1 MIPMRKEHAY
11 VLLICL
17 FAVTLT
23 IRLYFAF
30 SSPYFSDDDSYF
42 HLRHVEA
49 IKENILPLFYDPL
62 SFSGRLFVFSPL
74 FHYIFALLTSFG
86 STWYITKIIP
96 NVFATSLVVIIFVL
110 VDEITHNKQIALF
123 SASISAFIPV
133 YFVETVNSLSPRS
146 LLIPLS
152 FLFLFC
158 FYKIQE
164 KKYTT
169 FSTVL
174 LCILILL
181 DPSVFLLI
189 FGLLAYL
196 LLEIIY
202 GINPKT
208 EEKELI
214 LFSLLLSCWFYLLL
228 YKRSLLE
235 HGAGIL
241 WQNIPPQLVDK
252 YYYDFTIISS
262 ISHIGIVPLV
272 FGLLVVYYILFKDH
286 SKNKFATPLDV
297 IIFTEQRK
305 KILPI
310 VGITLVTSVLLVFKI
325 VEWTIGLMYLSIL
338 LVLLSGYGY
347 MLFHI
352 YIQKTKVRGWSHLL
366 FSVVFLIFIISS
378 VYPTVIYTMD
388 KVSLTITPKEV
399 VFLSFLPEITLPDAV
414 VFSLIDD
421 GHYIEYFG
429 ERKTVVDSNFLQIKD
444 AKQRLH
450 DIDTLFTT
458 QSKTVATKIMNKYN
472 ATYVYISPTAKK
484 LYDIEFLPYE
494 DNDCFRLVYTGEVRL
509 YESTCKEK
517 EHLETIK
524 DKTNRKV

>member
-1 MIPMRKEHAY
+1 MRKDHAY
-11 VLLICL
+11 ILLICL

-30 SSPYFSDDDSYF
+30 SSPYFSDDESYF

-49 IKENILPLFYDPL
+49 IQENILPLFYDPL
-62 SFSGRLFVFSPL
+62 SFSGMLFVFSPL

-96 NVFATSLVVIIFVL
+96 NLFATSLLVIIFVL
-110 VDEITHNKQIALF
+110 VEEITHNKQSALF

-133 YFVETVNSLSPRS
+133 YFVETVNSLSPRA

-164 KKYTT
+164 KKYAT
-169 FSTVL
+169 FYTVL
-174 LCILILL
+174 LCILTLL

-196 LLEIIY
+196 LLELIY
-202 GINPKT
+202 GIPPKT

-262 ISHIGIVPLV
+262 ISHIGIIPLI
-272 FGLLVVYYILFKDH
+272 FGLLVVYYILFKDP
-286 SKNKFATPLDV
+286 SGNKFTTSLDV
-297 IIFTEQRK
+297 AIFTEQRK
-305 KILPI
+305 KILPV
-310 VGITLVTSVLLVFKI
+310 VGIAIVTSVLLIFKI

-347 MLFHI
+347 MLFHM
-352 YIQKTKVRGWSHLL
+352 YVQKTKVRGWSHLL

-378 VYPTVIYTMD
+378 VYPTIIYTTE
-388 KVSLTITPKEV
+388 KLSLTITPKELF
-399 VFLSFLPEITLPDAV
+399 FLSFLPEITLPDVV
-414 VFSLIDD
+414 VFSLVDD

-429 ERKTVVDSNFLQIKD
+429 NRKTVVDSNFLQIKD
-444 AKQRLH
+444 ARSRLH

-509 YESTCKEK
+509 YESTCEEK
-517 EHLETIK
+517 EHFETK
-524 DKTNRKV
+524 NKKV

>member
-1 MIPMRKEHAY
+1 MRKDHAY
-11 VLLICL
+11 ILLICL

-30 SSPYFSDDDSYF
+30 SSPYFRDDESYF

-49 IKENILPLFYDPL
+49 IQENILPLFYDPL
-62 SFSGRLFVFSPL
+62 SFSGMLFVFSPL

-96 NVFATSLVVIIFVL
+96 NLFATSLLVIIFVL
-110 VDEITHNKQIALF
+110 VEEITHNKQIALF

-133 YFVETVNSLSPRS
+133 YFVETVNSLSPRA
-146 LLIPLS
+146 LCL
-152 FLFLFC
+152 FLFLSYSYF

-164 KKYTT
+164 KKYATL
-169 FSTVL
+169 STVL

-196 LLEIIY
+196 FLELIY
-202 GINPKT
+202 GITPKT

-214 LFSLLLSCWFYLLL
+214 LFSLLLCCWYYLLL

-262 ISHIGIVPLV
+262 ISHIGIVPLI
-272 FGLLVVYYILFKDH
+272 FGLLVVYYTLFKDP
-286 SKNKFATPLDV
+286 SKNKFATSLD
-297 IIFTEQRK
+297 IAIFSEQRK
-305 KILPI
+305 KILPV
-310 VGITLVTSVLLVFKI
+310 VGIALVTSVLLVFKI
-325 VEWTIGLMYLSIL
+325 VEWTIGLLYLSIL

-347 MLFHI
+347 MLFHM

-366 FSVVFLIFIISS
+366 FSIVFLIFIISS
-378 VYPTVIYTMD
+378 VYPTIIYTTE
-388 KVSLTITPKEV
+388 KLSLTITPKEV
-399 VFLSFLPEITLPDAV
+399 VFLPEITLPDV
-414 VFSLIDD
+414 VVLSLVDD

-429 ERKTVVDSNFLQIKD
+429 ERRTVVDSNFLQIKD
-444 AKQRLH
+444 ARQRLR

-472 ATYVYISPTAKK
+472 ATYIYISPTAKK

-509 YESTCKEK
+509 YESTCEQK
-517 EHLETIK
+517 EHFEPMK
-524 DKTNRKV
+524 DKAKDINKRT